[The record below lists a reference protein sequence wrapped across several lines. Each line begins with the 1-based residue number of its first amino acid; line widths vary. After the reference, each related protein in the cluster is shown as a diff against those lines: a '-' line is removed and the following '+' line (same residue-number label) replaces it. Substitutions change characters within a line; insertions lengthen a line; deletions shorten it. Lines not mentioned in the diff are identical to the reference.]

1 MTQIIIETMEDAIP
15 EFQTWFLVNLTSVS
29 NGACI
34 MQANSFV
41 NITME
46 ASDYPSGK
54 FAFSSNSR
62 FVVIQLVYLGK
73 SRGNRRSTA
82 QRMKFS
88 VKDFLNKC
96 EQIRSKLQICSHLLK
111 KFLTENFIFC
121 VVQVAFLHRNHL

>member
-1 MTQIIIETMEDAIP
+1 MTEIIIETMEDAIP

-62 FVVIQLVYLGK
+62 FVVIVYLGK
-73 SRGNRRSTA
+73 NRGNRRSTA

-88 VKDFLNKC
+88 IKDFLSKC
-96 EQIRSKLQICSHLLK
+96 EQI
-111 KFLTENFIFC
+111 
-121 VVQVAFLHRNHL
+121 